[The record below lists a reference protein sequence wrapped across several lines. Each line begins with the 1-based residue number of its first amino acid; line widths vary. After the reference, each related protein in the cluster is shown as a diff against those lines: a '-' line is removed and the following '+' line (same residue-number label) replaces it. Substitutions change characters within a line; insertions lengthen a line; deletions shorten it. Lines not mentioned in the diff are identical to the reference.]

1 VIEAREGASLSWPFL
16 PFTNDSYGI
25 PEATMTDEIK
35 QAVPE
40 ELPWQRE
47 LREVR
52 QLLRN
57 VVVNHDR
64 IRDRVRSLHDHFD
77 EGNIN
82 TGISNW
88 EEWASDYFAYSPT
101 FLKYISS
108 PHPLSLDE
116 WEKKIAKTQEIEIE
130 IQKKQDAAR
139 AQTAWDEWVQY
150 EKEQAAQRKLE
161 SDKEIAEKKIE
172 AARVKVAADIEAA
185 RIKADGEKEVARI
198 RTKATRQKQK
208 QSAKSK
214 PQPDL
219 TTVPPVEAAQAHLNN
234 CIQIER
240 KSRIHSGGLR
250 SFEYVLHGLM
260 ITLRAAGIAFAL
272 SARGSSELGAAILPT
287 ATLASWLLPGA
298 VLIAVFHA
306 ALFLLPVC
314 RARCAVGPVS

>member
-1 VIEAREGASLSWPFL
+1 
-16 PFTNDSYGI
+16 
-25 PEATMTDEIK
+25 MTDEIK

-240 KSRIHSGGLR
+240 KSRIDLGR
-250 SFEYVLHGLM
+250 EY
-260 ITLRAAGIAFAL
+260 
-272 SARGSSELGAAILPT
+272 
-287 ATLASWLLPGA
+287 
-298 VLIAVFHA
+298 A
-306 ALFLLPVC
+306 ALKELADKRLLGKNPRGKPWLFKPFC
-314 RARCAVGPVS
+314 DAYIARSYRDVNRCIEEYNQSMVESGTSCPMSQSENVVPLVRS